1 MMQLGD
7 SLSKGETELQRLLAG
22 MPYASML
29 GIQFELIGDELTV
42 VLPFRHGLV
51 GNFEIKALHGGVT
64 ASLLEIS
71 ARLEV
76 TWRQLLSIDDRQELS
91 PVRQARPRLPRTI
104 SFSVDYLRQGR
115 AVTSY
120 ARATVT
126 RSGRRYATVQV
137 SAWQEQRS
145 RLFAQATGLF
155 LMAGQHG

>member
-1 MMQLGD
+1 MMRFSD
-7 SLSKGETELQRLLAG
+7 SLPGSETELNRLLG
-22 MPYASML
+22 TMPYACML

-76 TWRQLLSIDDRQELS
+76 AWRQLLSFDSRQES
-91 PVRQARPRLPRTI
+91 EPRQPTRPRLPRPI

-115 AVTSY
+115 PVTSY

-137 SAWQEQRS
+137 SAWQGQRS

-155 LMAGQHG
+155 LVAGQHE